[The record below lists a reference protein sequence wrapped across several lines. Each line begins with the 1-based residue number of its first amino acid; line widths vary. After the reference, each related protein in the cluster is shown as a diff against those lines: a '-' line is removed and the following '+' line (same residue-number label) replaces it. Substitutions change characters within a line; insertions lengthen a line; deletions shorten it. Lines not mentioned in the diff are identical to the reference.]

1 MKMKMNKEKTK
12 STKRQRNVLLLIL
25 EDSASLS

>member
-12 STKRQRNVLLLIL
+12 STRRQKNVLLTL
-25 EDSASLS
+25 EDSTSLS